1 MAEEEAPK
9 KKGGGILIPALL
21 ITLIAGGGGAA
32 FGMLVL
38 GPGSGGGG
46 AQHAAAD
53 TKHKS
58 KDKKKGAKKKGKKD
72 KHAKKG
78 DGEAEAKG
86 VSEHETIIALP
97 TIVANLNNS
106 SKHWLRIET
115 SIIAKAGTEPISL
128 VTQKRLAQDIFAHIR
143 HSRLEE
149 FEGASGL
156 INLRSDLSDV
166 VRIRTKGRAEEVVVH
181 GMIVE

>member
-58 KDKKKGAKKKGKKD
+58 KDKKKGKKD
-72 KHAKKG
+72 KHVKKG
-78 DGEAEAKG
+78 DGEAEAKD